1 MCLAVA
7 LVGQDN
13 PLRLA
18 LALRFPGGARVG
30 LPLDLDLDYGREVP
44 QPVEPQAQVIGYGK
58 TGARPGERGADPF
71 KLRLPQAVAHDIG
84 EGAGFPP
91 GANASGGG
99 LGLLSLYVI

>member
-7 LVGQDN
+7 LIGQDN
-13 PLRLA
+13 PLCLA
-18 LALRFPGGARVG
+18 LALRFPSGARVG
-30 LPLDLDLDYGREVP
+30 LPFDLDTDHGGKVP
-44 QPVEPQAQVIGYGK
+44 QLVEPQAQVIGYGK
-58 TGARPGERGADPF
+58 TGARPGERGAGPF

-99 LGLLSLYVI
+99 LALLSLYVN